1 MNYIIFDLEWNQ
13 SPSGKTYS
21 NKNLPFEIVE
31 IGAVKLNSCFKEVGR
46 FSELVRPRVYK
57 NINYIIGNI
66 IHIREEELKKA
77 RPFKE
82 VMESFLQFC
91 GTNYIFCTWGNL
103 DLLELQRNMK
113 YFGMKPLS
121 EGPICFIDVQKVFA
135 LQTEGKKYQHTL
147 EYAVDYC
154 RIKKD
159 VSFHRAFAD
168 AYYTSRILSRIKRK
182 YRKKLSFDTYCI
194 PQSKEEEVRITFDS
208 YYKYISRG
216 FTRPKDILIG
226 CVAQFTVM
234 PLLAFALGK
243 IFGLDAALLAGVILV
258 GTCPGGTSSNVI
270 TYLSKGDVALSVGMT
285 SVNTLLAPLL
295 TPAITYLLLRTTVT
309 VDPISMFLSIIKVVI
324 IPIALGF
331 IINKLFGKVTQ
342 KLVKV
347 LPTISVIAICLIVA
361 AVVSHNSEKIMTTGL
376 VVFAVVILHNL
387 LGYACGFGIG
397 RLLHM
402 SVPKTKAISIEI
414 GMQNSGLAT
423 SLAGTAFPD
432 LAMATVPGAIFSV
445 WHNISGAILANVY
458 NRWTEKNE
466 TK

>member
-1 MNYIIFDLEWNQ
+1 MAFIVLIVAALALFAPGTCLWIQTSWVNYL
-13 SPSGKTYS
+13 
-21 NKNLPFEIVE
+21 LMIV
-31 IGAVKLNSCFKEVGR
+31 
-46 FSELVRPRVYK
+46 
-57 NINYIIGNI
+57 
-66 IHIREEELKKA
+66 
-77 RPFKE
+77 
-82 VMESFLQFC
+82 M
-91 GTNYIFCTWGNL
+91 
-103 DLLELQRNMK
+103 
-113 YFGMKPLS
+113 FGMGL
-121 EGPICFIDVQKVFA
+121 
-135 LQTEGKKYQHTL
+135 TL
-147 EYAVDYC
+147 
-154 RIKKD
+154 
-159 VSFHRAFAD
+159 
-168 AYYTSRILSRIKRK
+168 
-182 YRKKLSFDTYCI
+182 KLEDF
-194 PQSKEEEVRITFDS
+194 KLV
-208 YYKYISRG
+208 

-309 VDPISMFLSIIKVVI
+309 VDPVSMFLSIIKVVI

-376 VVFAVVILHNL
+376 IVFAVVILHNL
-387 LGYACGFGIG
+387 LGYACGFGLG

-445 WHNISGAILANVY
+445 WHNISGAILANIY
-458 NRWTEKNE
+458 NRWTDKSE